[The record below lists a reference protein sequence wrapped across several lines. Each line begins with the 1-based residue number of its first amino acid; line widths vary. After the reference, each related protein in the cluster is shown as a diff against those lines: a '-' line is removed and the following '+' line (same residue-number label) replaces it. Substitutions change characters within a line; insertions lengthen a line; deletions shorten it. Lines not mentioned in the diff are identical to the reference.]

1 MCRREEREL
10 GGSAEVQISVLMCEH
25 CPASGAR
32 MVSGRRLPEALVT
45 AAAEC
50 GQCALDS
57 DPQPNIDSR
66 HSRNY
71 QLETI
76 QQVQLLRKSY
86 SVF

>member
-50 GQCALDS
+50 GQ
-57 DPQPNIDSR
+57 
-66 HSRNY
+66 
-71 QLETI
+71 
-76 QQVQLLRKSY
+76 
-86 SVF
+86 